1 MSKNFGLIG
10 AAGYVAPR
18 HMRAIKDNNCILR
31 AAVDPFDSVGIID
44 SYFPNASF
52 FVDIERFDRHI
63 DKLRDKSDKIDYI
76 SICSPNYLHDSHMRL
91 ALRNDCDAICEK
103 PLVINAKNIEYLKK
117 LENDTGRK
125 INCIL
130 QLRHH
135 PTIIEIKNKYKNTG
149 KKVDVTLDYITSRG
163 KWYEYSWKGDCSKS
177 GGLVANIGIHFF
189 DMLSW
194 IFGDFKGVELSEK
207 SIDNVSGILKLERA
221 NVTWRLSTN
230 KKNLP
235 ESATKAG
242 LPAYRNIVIDGSSL
256 EFSGGF
262 TDLHTK
268 SYSEILNGNGYG
280 IDDAEPSIRIVNEI
294 SNWRTNE
301 Q

>member
-10 AAGYVAPR
+10 AAGYIAPK
-18 HMRAIKDNNCILR
+18 HMRAIKDNGCDLL

-44 SYFPNASF
+44 SYFPKSSF

-63 DKLRDKSDKIDYI
+63 DKLRGKNNKIDYI

-117 LENDTGRK
+117 LENETGK
-125 INCIL
+125 KVNCIL

-135 PTIIEIKNKYKNTG
+135 PTIIEIRDKYRDTS

-163 KWYEYSWKGDCSKS
+163 KWYEYSWKGDKSKS
-177 GGLVANIGIHFF
+177 GGLAANIGIHFF

-194 IFGDFKGVELSEK
+194 IFGDFKSVSLSK
-207 SIDNVSGILKLERA
+207 NSIDDISGILTLERA
-221 NVTWRLSTN
+221 NVRWRLSTN
-230 KKNLP
+230 KNNLP
-235 ESATKAG
+235 KSTINSGMAAHRSIT
-242 LPAYRNIVIDGSSL
+242 IDGNIL

-262 TDLHTK
+262 NDLHTK
-268 SYSEILNGNGYG
+268 SYYEILNGNGYG
-280 IDDAEPSIRIVNEI
+280 ISDAEPSIRIVNEI
-294 SNWRTNE
+294 AKWSE
-301 Q
+301 

>member
-10 AAGYVAPR
+10 AAGYIAPK
-18 HMRAIKDNNCILR
+18 HMRAIKDNGCDLL

-44 SYFPNASF
+44 SYFPKSSF

-63 DKLRDKSDKIDYI
+63 DKLRGKNNKIDYI

-117 LENDTGRK
+117 LENETGK
-125 INCIL
+125 KVNCIL

-135 PTIIEIKNKYKNTG
+135 PTIIEIKDKYKNAN

-163 KWYEYSWKGDCSKS
+163 KWYEYSWKGDKSKS
-177 GGLVANIGIHFF
+177 GGLAANIGIHFF

-194 IFGDFKGVELSEK
+194 IFGDFKSVSLSK
-207 SIDNVSGILKLERA
+207 NSIDDISGILTLERA
-221 NVTWRLSTN
+221 SVRWRLSTDKN
-230 KKNLP
+230 NLP
-235 ESATKAG
+235 KSTINSG
-242 LPAYRNIVIDGSSL
+242 MTAYRSITIDGNIL

-262 TDLHTK
+262 NDLHTK
-268 SYSEILNGNGYG
+268 SYYEILNGNGYG
-280 IDDAEPSIRIVNEI
+280 ISDAEPSIRIVNEI
-294 SNWRTNE
+294 AKWSK
-301 Q
+301 

>member
-1 MSKNFGLIG
+1 MDKNFGLIG
-10 AAGYVAPR
+10 AAGYIAPR
-18 HMRAIKDNNCILR
+18 HMRAIKDNNCNLL
-31 AAVDPFDSVGIID
+31 AAVDPSDSVGIID

-63 DKLRDKSDKIDYI
+63 DKLRHSANKIDYI
-76 SICSPNYLHDSHMRL
+76 GICSPNYLHDSHMRL
-91 ALRNDCDAICEK
+91 ALRSDCDAICEK
-103 PLVINAKNIEYLKK
+103 PLVISAKNIEYLRK
-117 LENDTGRK
+117 LEDDTGKK

-149 KKVDVTLDYITSRG
+149 KKVDITLDYITSRG

-177 GGLVANIGIHFF
+177 GGLAANIGVHFF

-194 IFGDFKGVELSEK
+194 IFGGFKSIELSK
-207 SIDNVSGILKLERA
+207 NASDDISGILRLERA
-221 NVTWRLSTN
+221 NIVWRLSTN
-230 KKNLP
+230 KENLP
-235 ESATKAG
+235 EFAVKSG
-242 LPAYRNIVIDGSSL
+242 LSAYRNIVIDGTSL
-256 EFSGGF
+256 EFSGAF

-280 IDDAEPSIRIVNEI
+280 INDAEPSIRIINKI
-294 SNWRTNE
+294 INNS
-301 Q
+301 

>member
-1 MSKNFGLIG
+1 MNKNFGLIG
-10 AAGYVAPR
+10 AAGYIAPR
-18 HMRAIKDNNCILR
+18 HMRAIKDNKCNLL

-44 SYFPNASF
+44 SYFPNSSF

-63 DKLRDKSDKIDYI
+63 DKLRGKSNKIDYI

-103 PLVINAKNIEYLKK
+103 PLVINTKNIEYLKK
-117 LENDTGRK
+117 LEDDTGKK

-135 PTIIEIKNKYKNTG
+135 PTIIEIKDKYKNTS
-149 KKVDVTLDYITSRG
+149 KKVNVTLDYIASRG
-163 KWYEYSWKGDCSKS
+163 KWYEYSWKGDYSKS
-177 GGLVANIGIHFF
+177 GGLAANIGIHFF

-194 IFGDFKGVELSEK
+194 IFGEFKSIELSKK
-207 SIDNVSGILKLERA
+207 SSDDISGILRLERA

-235 ESATKAG
+235 ESVIKSG
-242 LPAYRNIVIDGSSL
+242 LPAYRNIVIDGNSL

-262 TDLHTK
+262 ADLHTK

-280 IDDAEPSIRIVNEI
+280 INDAEPSIRIVNEI
-294 SNWRTNE
+294 SSWRE
-301 Q
+301 

>member
-1 MSKNFGLIG
+1 MNKNFGLIG
-10 AAGYVAPR
+10 AAGYIAPK
-18 HMRAIKDNNCILR
+18 HMRAIKDNGCDLL

-44 SYFPNASF
+44 SYFPKSSF

-63 DKLRDKSDKIDYI
+63 DKLRGKNNKIDYI

-117 LENDTGRK
+117 LENETGK
-125 INCIL
+125 KVNCIL

-135 PTIIEIKNKYKNTG
+135 PTIIEIRDKYRDTS

-163 KWYEYSWKGDCSKS
+163 KWYEYSWKGDKSKS
-177 GGLVANIGIHFF
+177 GGLAANIGIHFF

-194 IFGDFKGVELSEK
+194 IFGDFKSVSLSK
-207 SIDNVSGILKLERA
+207 NSIDDISGILTLERA
-221 NVTWRLSTN
+221 NVRWRLSTN
-230 KKNLP
+230 KNNLP
-235 ESATKAG
+235 KSTINSGMAAHRSIT
-242 LPAYRNIVIDGSSL
+242 IDGNIL

-262 TDLHTK
+262 NDLHTK
-268 SYSEILNGNGYG
+268 SYYEILNGNGYG
-280 IDDAEPSIRIVNEI
+280 ISDAEPSIRIVNEI
-294 SNWRTNE
+294 AKWSE
-301 Q
+301 